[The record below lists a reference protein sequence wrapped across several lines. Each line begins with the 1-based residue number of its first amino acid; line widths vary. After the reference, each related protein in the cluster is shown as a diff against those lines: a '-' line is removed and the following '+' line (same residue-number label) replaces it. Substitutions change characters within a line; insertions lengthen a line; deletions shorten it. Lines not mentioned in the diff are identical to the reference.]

1 MKFQQKIVIFILLLI
16 NLEIVN
22 AQEILIFGGRNN
34 KEFLGCLNC
43 NEMSGDSVWNDMSQF
58 GWNNNFGKWNSFG
71 EYKNS
76 FSSYSAC
83 NEFTST
89 GPVLVDRQG
98 NFYGRLTINEFVQG
112 SICNISGNQKICMA
126 LKVMCKQ

>member
-112 SICNISGNQKICMA
+112 SICSISGNQKICMA